1 VSDEQVIVI
10 ASEIDIVMARL
21 RVRRY
26 AQTKGLDT
34 KDQASISL
42 VVSSLA
48 HAMDLDGIDRGKVV
62 IDCVCQGGRTGV
74 RVVCSKEYGAVDGL
88 AKELQNARWMVDE
101 LTVEALPPTGV
112 RVTAIKWSS
121 SQGGYLAS
129 NPGKERPEFTG

>member
-1 VSDEQVIVI
+1 VNDRQVIVI

-48 HAMDLDGIDRGKVV
+48 HALDLDGVDRGQVV
-62 IDCVCQGGRTGV
+62 IDCVRQGGRNGV
-74 RVVCSKEYGAVDGL
+74 RVICSKEYGAANGL
-88 AKELQNARWMVDE
+88 TDELQNARWMVDE
-101 LTVEALPPTGV
+101 LIVEAQPPAGV
-112 RVTAIKWSS
+112 RVTAIKWGGGQDSS
-121 SQGGYLAS
+121 LVSGADRECS
-129 NPGKERPEFTG
+129 EHTG